1 MKRKSTNPEKLQPG
15 LFDRDEPDVVLLP
28 SQKAQLSTLVEAM
41 FIEITAALAT
51 GEAGDEQD
59 HR

>member
-1 MKRKSTNPEKLQPG
+1 MKRNSRNPEKLQPG
-15 LFDRDEPDVVLLP
+15 LFVQDGPDVVLP
-28 SQKAQLSTLVEAM
+28 PIQKAQLSTLVEVL
-41 FIEITAALAT
+41 FVEIAAALAT

>member
-1 MKRKSTNPEKLQPG
+1 MRRNSRNPEKLQPG

-28 SQKAQLSTLVEAM
+28 TQKAQLSRLIEAL
-41 FIEITAALAT
+41 FIEIAAALTT

>member
-1 MKRKSTNPEKLQPG
+1 MNRRLESPEVPG
-15 LFDRDEPDVVLLP
+15 PDLFEPEPTRRTLPLVLRPQVAMLV
-28 SQKAQLSTLVEAM
+28 KALLA
-41 FIEITAALAT
+41 EIAAALAT

>member
-1 MKRKSTNPEKLQPG
+1 MKRNSRNPEKLQPG

-28 SQKAQLSTLVEAM
+28 TQKARLSTLVEAL
-41 FIEITAALAT
+41 FIEIAAALAT

>member
-1 MKRKSTNPEKLQPG
+1 MRRNSRNPEKLQPG
-15 LFDRDEPDVVLLP
+15 LFDRDEPDVILLP
-28 SQKAQLSTLVEAM
+28 TQKAQLSRLIEAL
-41 FIEITAALAT
+41 FIEIAAALAT

>member
-1 MKRKSTNPEKLQPG
+1 MKRNSRNPEKLQLG

-28 SQKAQLSTLVEAM
+28 TQKAQLSTLVEVL
-41 FIEITAALAT
+41 FIEIAAALAT